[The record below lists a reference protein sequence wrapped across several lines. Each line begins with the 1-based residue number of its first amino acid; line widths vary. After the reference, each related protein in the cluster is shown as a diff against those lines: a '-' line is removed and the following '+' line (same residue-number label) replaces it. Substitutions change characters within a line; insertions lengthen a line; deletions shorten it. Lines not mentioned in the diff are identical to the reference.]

1 MSSTIASATSALASA
16 TSKAASGGHLGSAE
30 GRPPVYKA
38 IGVALAVSSGVFI
51 GVSFVLKKK
60 GLLAANLKD
69 GKEAG
74 EGYGYL
80 KNAWW
85 WTGMILM
92 ILGEICNF
100 CAYAFVEAIL
110 VTPLGA
116 LSVVITAILSSIFLG
131 ERLSFVG
138 KIGCFMC
145 IVGSIVIVINAPEQS
160 SVSSIQDMKRFIIS
174 PGFLSYAGIV
184 ILGCVGVV
192 VWIAPKYGNK
202 SMMVYI
208 SICSLIGGLSVV
220 ATQGLGAAVVKQAS
234 GTPQFNQWF
243 LYVLL
248 VFVVVTLLVEIVYLN
263 KALNIFNAAL
273 VTPTYY
279 VCFTSSTIVTSAILF
294 RGFKGAPSSIATVV
308 MGFLQI
314 CSGVVLLQ
322 LSKSA
327 KDVPD
332 AEIFRG
338 DLDQVRTVAEQSEPE
353 SEPKADA
360 IRGTAAII
368 RRISIAR
375 QKAEVEEARRIRE
388 EKINEM
394 LNGPN
399 QNMEWDGVRRR
410 VTFSAHGT
418 PRRRNTMSGSHPP
431 LGMSRMPDLEEG
443 VESATPAT
451 NMDPGRRRSMS
462 VDEAMRTQVYGIQPD
477 EPDQDQHPAG
487 IVERVKS
494 LFIPKQRSSPSL
506 RSEAGIIT
514 PHRDLRDASGP
525 LSVRSYTSSEHPPP
539 LPMVDMSTPPRT
551 PHLAVTPPVHEYST
565 STRDFAPGQSSPSLR
580 RTSRGS
586 EYTALPPQ
594 TSPGTPPPASSTPD
608 LLRPS
613 SGSSGTGRQFSFQS
627 IFARHGHS
635 RSRSNSSTVHV
646 EEPVVHSAS
655 HSHTHLPRLGLGSRG
670 NSTPGAIKSEEEMLG
685 LVKGDSGSNVL
696 PSYDSDE
703 DKEKEKAPVS
713 SVRYV
718 ESDSEEEREKERE
731 KIRLKEWEA
740 RGEPGRS

>member
-1 MSSTIASATSALASA
+1 MSSTIASATASALVSS
-16 TSKAASGGHLGSAE
+16 TSAASGGHGLGGAE

-85 WTGMILM
+85 WSGMILM
-92 ILGEICNF
+92 ILGEVCNF

-160 SVSSIQDMKRFIIS
+160 SVNSIQDMKHFIIS

-192 VWIAPKYGNK
+192 IWVAPKYGNK

-248 VFVVVTLLVEIVYLN
+248 VFVIVTLLVEIVYLN

-294 RGFKGAPSSIATVV
+294 RGFKGTPSSIATVV

-332 AEIFRG
+332 TEIFRG

-375 QKAEVEEARRIRE
+375 QNAEVEEARRIRE

-399 QNMEWDGVRRR
+399 QDVEWDGVRRR
-410 VTFSAHGT
+410 VTFSAHGA
-418 PRRRNTMSGSHPP
+418 PRRRNTMSESHPP

-443 VESATPAT
+443 VESSTPAT
-451 NMDPGRRRSMS
+451 VIDSGRRRSMS

-477 EPDQDQHPAG
+477 EPGQHPAG

-494 LFIPKQRSSPSL
+494 LFIPRQRSSPSL
-506 RSEAGIIT
+506 RSEAGVST

-525 LSVRSYTSSEHPPP
+525 LSARSHGSSEHPPP
-539 LPMVDMSTPPRT
+539 LPMVDMSAPPGT
-551 PHLAVTPPVHEYST
+551 PHLAVTPPMHEFST
-565 STRDFAPGQSSPSLR
+565 STRDFATGQSSPSHR
-580 RTSRGS
+580 RTASRGS
-586 EYTALPPQ
+586 EYTALPLQ
-594 TSPGTPPPASSTPD
+594 SSPATPPPVPSTPD
-608 LLRPS
+608 FLRPS
-613 SGSSGTGRQFSFQS
+613 SRSSSARRQFSFQS
-627 IFARHGHS
+627 MFGRHGHT
-635 RSRSNSSTVHV
+635 RSRSSSSVVHI
-646 EEPVVHSAS
+646 EEPVTSSAP
-655 HSHTHLPRLGLGSRG
+655 HSHIHLPRLGLGSRG
-670 NSTPGAIKSEEEMLG
+670 NSAPGPVRTEEEMLG
-685 LVKGDSGSNVL
+685 LVTGDGRNNVL
-696 PSYDSDE
+696 PPYDSDE
-703 DKEKEKAPVS
+703 EKEKAPVA

-718 ESDSEEEREKERE
+718 ESDSEEEEREKERE
-731 KIRLKEWEA
+731 RARLKEWEA
-740 RGEPGRS
+740 RGGPGRS